1 MAPGSPISSTLG
13 TRSRPATSLKLGPNR
28 TSLDHYGD
36 LCQARQGGR
45 RVNLTHEL
53 MQDAGDAFSNNLVS
67 ELARSMY
74 NSESNLLLNGTTAG
88 NGFNGINQ
96 VSGTLTTRLGTDE
109 SPLDPINRA
118 IVALRND
125 FFIPDICFIHPS
137 TMGALRRYKDLNNR
151 YQLELLQGARTINQT
166 SEQETL
172 WAVPIVQT
180 TQQAAG
186 TAAMLSVQSGAAVVY
201 VREALT
207 TFFDPYSQSANNIY
221 PFIAET
227 RIALATP
234 RVSAINLISGL
245 PTS

>member
-1 MAPGSPISSTLG
+1 
-13 TRSRPATSLKLGPNR
+13 
-28 TSLDHYGD
+28 
-36 LCQARQGGR
+36 
-45 RVNLTHEL
+45 
-53 MQDAGDAFSNNLVS
+53 
-67 ELARSMY
+67 MY
-74 NSESNLLLNGTTAG
+74 NSESNLLLNGTTGA

-96 VSGTLTTRLGTDE
+96 VSGTLTTTLAADE
-109 SPLDPINRA
+109 SPLDTINRA
-118 IVALRND
+118 IVGLRND
-125 FFIPDICFIHPS
+125 FFIPDVCFVHPS

-151 YQLELLQGARTINQT
+151 YQLELWQGAGSISQT

-172 WAVPIVQT
+172 WGVPCVQT

-207 TFFDPYSQSANNIY
+207 TFFDPYSQAASNIY
-221 PFIAET
+221 QYISEC

-234 RVSAINLISGL
+234 RVGAINLISGL